1 MIQERKIRYAFVIL
15 VLIVVTGTV
24 GYHFLE
30 GWPILESFYATIVT
44 LGTVGYGDYYPV
56 SVEGRLFAVFLIIFG
71 VGAMAYTFAL
81 AMEYFLEGRLNQI
94 FGRGKLE
101 RQIKKLNGHY
111 IICGFGK
118 MGRLICEELSREG
131 IDFVLIE
138 NDPAVVLEI
147 VEEEFF
153 YVKGS
158 ATEDKIL
165 IDAGVERA
173 KGIVCAL
180 PTDAHNLYVILAAKE
195 KNPDIFVLSRSGD
208 DASERRLMKVGAD
221 RVMSPYKEGAMR
233 MAMAIL
239 KPDMLDFIEL
249 TTQRQSLEL
258 RMEELTVC
266 DSSASV
272 GKTLEESG
280 LRQEYGLIVVAVKK
294 ESGKMIFNPA
304 AYYIIETMDKL
315 IALGEEKNLAGF
327 SKICQA

>member
-1 MIQERKIRYAFVIL
+1 MPQTRKITFAFIVL
-15 VLIVVTGTV
+15 FLIVLGGTI

-30 GWPILESFYATIVT
+30 GWTFLEAFYATIVT
-44 LGTVGYGDYYPV
+44 LGTVGYGDFYPV
-56 SVEGRLFAVFLIIFG
+56 SLAGRLFAIFLIIFG

-81 AMEYFLEGRLNQI
+81 AMEYFLEGRINRI

-101 RQIKKLNGHY
+101 RQLKKMNNHY

-118 MGRLICEELSREG
+118 MGNLICRELARED
-131 IDFVLIE
+131 IDFVIVE
-138 NDPAVVLEI
+138 NDPVVIQEI
-147 VEEEFF
+147 LDERCV
-153 YVKGS
+153 YIRGS
-158 ATEDKIL
+158 ATEDKVL
-165 IDAGVERA
+165 IDAGVKRA

-195 KNPDIFVLSRSGD
+195 LNPDIFVLSRAED
-208 DASERRLMKVGAD
+208 EASERRLLKVGAD

-239 KPDMLDFIEL
+239 KPDILDFIEL
-249 TTQRQSLEL
+249 TTRGQSLEL

-266 DSSASV
+266 DTSDVV

-280 LRQEYGLIVVAVKK
+280 LRQAYGLIVVAVKK

-304 AYYIIETMDKL
+304 ASYLIEKMDTL
-315 IALGEEKNLAGF
+315 IALGEEKSLARF
-327 SKICQA
+327 SEVCQI